1 MSNKTLLVVEDDPD
15 IADTIARLFD
25 RRGYLVLTAC
35 DGAEALDLIAARR
48 PDAVIL
54 DIDLPKVDGW
64 QVCRIVKKHPLTRLT
79 PIVLVTAAHPTRE
92 AAEVGLELGADEF
105 VEKPFHGILL
115 VHAVERLLA
124 RNAQEIR
131 PI

>member
-25 RRGYLVLTAC
+25 RRGYLVLTAS

-64 QVCRIVKKHPLTRLT
+64 QVCRIVKKHPVTRTT

-92 AAEVGLELGADEF
+92 AAEVGLEL
-105 VEKPFHGILL
+105 
-115 VHAVERLLA
+115 
-124 RNAQEIR
+124 
-131 PI
+131 